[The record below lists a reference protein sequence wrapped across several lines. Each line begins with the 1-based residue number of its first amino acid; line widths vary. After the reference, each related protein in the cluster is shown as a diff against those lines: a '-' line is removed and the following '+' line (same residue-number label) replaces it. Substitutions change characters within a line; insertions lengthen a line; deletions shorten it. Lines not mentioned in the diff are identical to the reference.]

1 MVGQDLPVRP
11 FVLEGLLLR
20 IVELTCRRSPGPH
33 RVPFFCPNGVNSGV
47 VTQVRMNL
55 KKLSLKRLHLLL
67 EERGH
72 DVCNEILQAL
82 SGDPRGGA
90 QRLVRICQSRLDEW
104 RREQQRA
111 IRMFSYE
118 RQVWAMGYKLVA
130 GVDEVGRGPLAGP
143 VVAAA
148 VVLPGE
154 LSLPGIDEVKRISPK
169 RRRELSDEIRRTA
182 ISVGIGMVQP
192 DGIDEANVMLATY
205 KAMVKAVSDLTV
217 TPDYLLVDA
226 LHLPNVTQPQAPV
239 VGGETLSCS
248 IAAAALVSKVTRDE
262 YMIEMD
268 RLYPEYGFA
277 NHKGYGTAEHR
288 RALEQYGPSPIH
300 RRAVPA
306 GGEIAALSP
315 DSPFSD
321 R

>member
-1 MVGQDLPVRP
+1 M
-11 FVLEGLLLR
+11 
-20 IVELTCRRSPGPH
+20 
-33 RVPFFCPNGVNSGV
+33 
-47 VTQVRMNL
+47 VTQVRTNL
-55 KKLSLKRLHLLL
+55 KKLSLKRLQLLL

-72 DVCNEILQAL
+72 SVCDEIIHAL
-82 SGDPRGGA
+82 ASDPRGGA
-90 QRLVRICQSRLDEW
+90 QRLVRICQNRLDEW
-104 RREQQRA
+104 HREQQRA

-154 LSLPGIDEVKRISPK
+154 LSLPGIDEVKRISPR
-169 RRRELSDEIRRTA
+169 RRRELSEEIRRVA
-182 ISVGIGMVQP
+182 VAVGIGMVQP

-205 KAMVKAVSDLTV
+205 KAMVRAVGDLTV

-248 IAAAALVSKVTRDE
+248 IAAAALLAKVTRDE

-288 RALEQYGPSPIH
+288 RALELFGPSPIH
-300 RRAVPA
+300 RRSVPT
-306 GGEIAALSP
+306 GGAIAPLSP

-321 R
+321 S

>member
-1 MVGQDLPVRP
+1 MR
-11 FVLEGLLLR
+11 
-20 IVELTCRRSPGPH
+20 T
-33 RVPFFCPNGVNSGV
+33 
-47 VTQVRMNL
+47 NL
-55 KKLSLKRLHLLL
+55 KKLSLKRLQLLL
-67 EERGH
+67 EDRGPE
-72 DVCNEILQAL
+72 VCSEIIQAL
-82 SGDPRGGA
+82 AGDPRGGA
-90 QRLVRICQSRLDEW
+90 QRLVRICQNRLDEW

-111 IRMFSYE
+111 VRMFSYE

-148 VVLPGE
+148 VILPGE
-154 LSLPGIDEVKRISPK
+154 ISLPGIDEVKRISPK

-182 ISVGIGMVQP
+182 VSVGIGMVQP

-205 KAMVKAVSDLTV
+205 KAMVRAVSDLMV
-217 TPDYLLVDA
+217 IPDYLLVDA

-239 VGGETLSCS
+239 VGGDSLSCS

-288 RALEQYGPSPIH
+288 RALERFGPSPIH

-306 GGEIAALSP
+306 GGEIADLSP
-315 DSPFSD
+315 DSPFSG